1 MAIALNKRK
10 NIFTDN
16 PFFKEVSKTVKNI
29 ANETGKTLK
38 GVTKEVNAIKNN
50 IKNST
55 KKIADNVAKGT
66 FKVIKDVAK
75 ETHRVVTNVAKET
88 KRIAKNVK
96 KGSKVV
102 VSSIAKGKFGVLKN
116 VADETNR
123 IIYNVAKETYKI
135 ATNVTKGTLKVI
147 DDVGKEGEK
156 IVKDVIKETQRIRK
170 NIVKEVSYTLGLP
183 IFFEDDVTNEL
194 KKGVANMRPIKENEL
209 PALAAMI
216 VSKNEVYDEELWDK
230 PIDEKDKK
238 KNEYTTISGEKIM
251 RLKRYKDKETGL
263 DALLIR
269 RENGDIELFFQG
281 SNPAIHYPISAPF
294 NTLIGNTKEKTK
306 VLSKE
311 NTENY
316 NRDWKSNSIGNMTRE
331 QLILAK
337 TVALA
342 HGPNAYNKF
351 LELEK
356 EFSSNEKGTPK
367 QLIKALEIANKVKS
381 EYREEFKRV
390 SGHSLGGAEAIYVA
404 SHLNLEAIAIDP
416 APVNNPGKFIDNK
429 KMLAIIPNK
438 GKGTLNKIVPNK
450 NGGKTYEFA
459 PLNEYTSNIVDKA
472 VNLISGQGHK
482 TKDNVATVSV
492 KSDENH
498 HEVNINDMKNT
509 ENNLRKKAGWSR

>member
-1 MAIALNKRK
+1 
-10 NIFTDN
+10 
-16 PFFKEVSKTVKNI
+16 
-29 ANETGKTLK
+29 
-38 GVTKEVNAIKNN
+38 
-50 IKNST
+50 
-55 KKIADNVAKGT
+55 
-66 FKVIKDVAK
+66 
-75 ETHRVVTNVAKET
+75 
-88 KRIAKNVK
+88 
-96 KGSKVV
+96 
-102 VSSIAKGKFGVLKN
+102 
-116 VADETNR
+116 
-123 IIYNVAKETYKI
+123 
-135 ATNVTKGTLKVI
+135 
-147 DDVGKEGEK
+147 
-156 IVKDVIKETQRIRK
+156 
-170 NIVKEVSYTLGLP
+170 
-183 IFFEDDVTNEL
+183 
-194 KKGVANMRPIKENEL
+194 MRPIKENEL

-316 NRDWKSNSIGNMTRE
+316 NSDWKSNSIGNMTRE

-367 QLIKALEIANKVKS
+367 QLIKALVGGVGAAGAVL
-381 EYREEFKRV
+381 
-390 SGHSLGGAEAIYVA
+390 LGG
-404 SHLNLEAIAIDP
+404 L
-416 APVNNPGKFIDNK
+416 
-429 KMLAIIPNK
+429 
-438 GKGTLNKIVPNK
+438 T
-450 NGGKTYEFA
+450 
-459 PLNEYTSNIVDKA
+459 
-472 VNLISGQGHK
+472 
-482 TKDNVATVSV
+482 
-492 KSDENH
+492 
-498 HEVNINDMKNT
+498 
-509 ENNLRKKAGWSR
+509 